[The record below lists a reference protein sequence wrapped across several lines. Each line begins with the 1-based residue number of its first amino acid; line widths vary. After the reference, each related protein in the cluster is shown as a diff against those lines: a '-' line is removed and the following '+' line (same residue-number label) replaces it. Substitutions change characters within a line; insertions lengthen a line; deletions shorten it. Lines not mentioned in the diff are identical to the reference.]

1 MVQVRQFH
9 LSIQFQFLMPQEME
23 FCIESDNQFF
33 DLRQKRF
40 EDVLEQL
47 KCFLS
52 DLTILICL
60 GENIFSLCPYYGWR
74 IIWVC
79 VVVSNHINHLSII
92 LHLHKF
98 IYLLSGKNSVTI
110 VLPVLSLPLKK
121 PLIKNALLAV
131 LNGISQRL

>member
-1 MVQVRQFH
+1 M
-9 LSIQFQFLMPQEME
+9 
-23 FCIESDNQFF
+23 
-33 DLRQKRF
+33 
-40 EDVLEQL
+40 
-47 KCFLS
+47 
-52 DLTILICL
+52 
-60 GENIFSLCPYYGWR
+60 
-74 IIWVC
+74 C